1 MSQIPDINSSWGT
14 IATFALTFNGY
25 GFAGGLTQLSDLY
38 NKVALNPENAS
49 LDELRAC
56 LFFLQRAGRFC
67 GDEGCSG
74 DLEQAHVL
82 LKLMHIKYE
91 GLN

>member
-25 GFAGGLTQLSDLY
+25 VFAGGFTQLSDLC

-56 LFFLQRAGRFC
+56 LFFLQRASRFC
-67 GDEGCSG
+67 GDEGCPS
-74 DLEQAHVL
+74 DLDQAREL
-82 LKLMHIKYE
+82 LKLMHVKNK